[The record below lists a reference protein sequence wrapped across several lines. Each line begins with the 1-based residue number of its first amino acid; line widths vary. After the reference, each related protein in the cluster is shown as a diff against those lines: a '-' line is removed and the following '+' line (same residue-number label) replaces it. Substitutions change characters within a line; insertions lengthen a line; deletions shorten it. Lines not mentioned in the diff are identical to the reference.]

1 MGRIYFR
8 VINYIIVMLL
18 IYGNNYKLFNSYV
31 IKKFCNIM
39 SRIYVRIINYFSNSS
54 VIMKFCNN
62 YG

>member
-1 MGRIYFR
+1 M
-8 VINYIIVMLL
+8 VILWVEY
-18 IYGNNYKLFNSYV
+18 YKLFNSYV

-39 SRIYVRIINYFSNSS
+39 SRIYVRIINYFSNSC